1 MRDFRRLVV
10 WQRAHALTL
19 VVYRT
24 SARIRPR
31 DFPGLGSQLRRAVSS
46 IPTTLAEGSGHSS
59 RREFARFVQMALA
72 SAAEAEYHLQLAHDL
87 GAITPDLSQRLLRDI
102 SELRRQ
108 LAALLGRA
116 RDELEQVGET
126 RQP

>member
-24 SARIRPR
+24 SSRIRPR

-46 IPTTLAEGSGHSS
+46 IPTNLAEGSGHSS
-59 RREFARFVQMALA
+59 RREFARFVHMALA
-72 SAAEAEYHLQLAHDL
+72 SAAEAEYHLQLANDL
-87 GAITPDLSQRLLRDI
+87 GAIAPELSQRLLRDI
-102 SELRRQ
+102 ADLRRQ
-108 LAALLGRA
+108 LAALLARV

-126 RQP
+126 RTP